1 MQPAGR
7 LIGKGR
13 DELLRESK
21 RRIPVLFSST
31 ERPLQIQN
39 SRMHLIFRRDQRK
52 FHPGLGTIAQLQ
64 PAAGGVEVMGIG
76 CFDRFHAGRISS
88 LVVRGNA
95 LWFDGRAADC

>member
-13 DELLRESK
+13 DHLLRETK
-21 RRIPVLFSST
+21 CRIPVLFRGT

-39 SRMHLIFRRDQRK
+39 PQMHLIFRRDQRQ
-52 FHPGLGTIAQLQ
+52 FHPGFDAIAQLQ
-64 PAAGGVEVMGIG
+64 PAAGGVEVMGVR

-88 LVVRGNA
+88 LDVRGNA